1 MNFQELKL
9 MNNDQLLEL
18 MSQRVEELKPLLQK
32 KADPENPERKEIFED
47 FQNITMILSGR
58 APKDDD
64 DF

>member
-1 MNFQELKL
+1 

-18 MSQRVEELKPLLQK
+18 MSQRVEELKPLLRK
-32 KADPENPERKEIFED
+32 NSDPENPERKEIFED

-58 APKDDD
+58 EPKDDD